1 MGVHVLPRLL
11 LAATLLY
18 CSGLAGVFTG
28 SSAVAQEQP
37 VEATTATGEK
47 VRLFPNGR
55 WEYANEQKAVA
66 QRQALEVESARER
79 AAQGGLLG
87 GRRIYEGDKDYN
99 RGTLNPKMR

>member
-1 MGVHVLPRLL
+1 MNTSAISRSLSVAFLL
-11 LAATLLY
+11 G
-18 CSGLAGVFTG
+18 SGLSCVVA
-28 SSAVAQEQP
+28 SAPALAQEQP
-37 VEATTATGEK
+37 VDATTASGER

-55 WEYANEQKAVA
+55 WEYANEQKAVV